1 MNNLARKR
9 ETAQILSRSRIKTK
23 ELNKEIPMVEGK
35 GKENRIGARIIERK
49 IELDTESREET
60 TNVFHRVKGT
70 GASEIV
76 LKSRVDI
83 EIVHLSLTVRVE
95 IGGDILVR
103 ETHQH
108 QQTSV
113 VARGMNVA
121 GKTIEGTKAIHA
133 QEKIGTKFWN

>member
-95 IGGDILVR
+95 TGGDILVR

-121 GKTIEGTKAIHA
+121 GKTIEGTKATHA

>member
-1 MNNLARKR
+1 MNNLVRKR

-95 IGGDILVR
+95 TGGDILVR

-121 GKTIEGTKAIHA
+121 GKIIEGTEATHA

>member
-1 MNNLARKR
+1 MNNLVRKR

-95 IGGDILVR
+95 TGGDILVR

>member
-95 IGGDILVR
+95 TGGDILVR